1 MCGMLFTVGDV
12 WWKMDWW
19 KTGKWTL
26 SSSSKNK
33 KNLQFTAMLQSF
45 GPLTMSKCFMS
56 AMCYWLLWGPLC
68 EQQGVPAAVR
78 ACMHLIVLLWSGGV
92 FTAVRY
98 ECLCKTSALVFKAD
112 NQSRLSAP
120 PAPPRDVGAPE
131 MITSHSRKF
140 NKLSKPGRPPSLLQS
155 TWAPHTERKTP

>member
-1 MCGMLFTVGDV
+1 
-12 WWKMDWW
+12 
-19 KTGKWTL
+19 
-26 SSSSKNK
+26 
-33 KNLQFTAMLQSF
+33 
-45 GPLTMSKCFMS
+45 MSKCFMS

-120 PAPPRDVGAPE
+120 PPPPPE
-131 MITSHSRKF
+131 
-140 NKLSKPGRPPSLLQS
+140 
-155 TWAPHTERKTP
+155 TWGHLR